1 MKYKKNLRKTLL
13 TLAILSLVFS
23 ASCQTSALSVPAAS
37 PVASVSAQPPAPV
50 RAPTKELPSAR
61 FAVLSDIHLFD
72 RDLGASDA
80 EVDEYLAQSGKLLSD
95 SEEIFGSALERIL
108 AEKPDFIL
116 ISGDLTKDGER
127 QSHEKLARLLG
138 RVADSGIKVFVL
150 PGNHDIDNPKAV
162 RVLPS
167 GKTERVPSV
176 DPAEFASIYGR
187 FGYEG
192 AVSRDPASLSYVAEP
207 VSGLWLV
214 ALDSAKYEENIA
226 RGTPESSGAVRA
238 PTRVWLKA
246 RLEEARS
253 LGKTVIVSEHHPL
266 MEHFDTMKA
275 VFSKYVVD
283 DNWSL
288 ARLLAAYDVRVAF
301 SGHFHANSA
310 VMRRFQSDED
320 GMSLKGKALYDI
332 ETGSLVT
339 WPSPYRIVALGKD
352 GSIQV
357 RSGRVE
363 QLPSYAAE
371 GRNFGVESR
380 EWVFGALKKQAA
392 ALFKKY
398 FIRGKSLDYFSSAF
412 ADAML
417 AHFGGDAQA
426 PEAPEPDKKTSSMP
440 LPFAEGFFDR
450 LIAGLYKE
458 KAPAQ
463 VELMADNDFTVD
475 ANGAWRATRQ

>member
-1 MKYKKNLRKTLL
+1 MKRKKNLKKSLL

-23 ASCQTSALSVPAAS
+23 ASCQTSAPSVPAAS
-37 PVASVSAQPPAPV
+37 PVASVSAQPPAP
-50 RAPTKELPSAR
+50 TKEPPSAR

-127 QSHEKLARLLG
+127 QSHEKLARRLD
-138 RVADSGIKVFVL
+138 RIADSGIKVFVL
-150 PGNHDIDNPKAV
+150 PGNHDIDNPNAV
-162 RVLPS
+162 RILPS

-207 VSGLWLV
+207 VGGLWLI
-214 ALDSAKYEENIA
+214 ALDSAKYEGNLA
-226 RGTPESSGAVRA
+226 RGKPESSGAVRA
-238 PTRVWLKA
+238 PTRIWLKA

-266 MEHFDTMKA
+266 MEHFDAMKA
-275 VFSKYVVD
+275 VFPKYVVD

-288 ARLLAAYDVRVAF
+288 VRLLASYDVRVAF

-310 VMRRFQSDED
+310 VLRRFQSDEE
-320 GMSLKGKALYDI
+320 GMRLKGKALCDI

-339 WPSPYRIVALGKD
+339 WPSPYRIVVLGKD

-363 QLPSYAAE
+363 QLPSYAAA
-371 GRNFGVESR
+371 GKNFGVESR
-380 EWVFGALKKQAA
+380 EWCAGALKGQAA
-392 ALFKKY
+392 KLLNKY

-417 AHFGGDAQA
+417 AHFAGDAQA

-458 KAPAQ
+458 KAPAK
-463 VELMADNDFTVD
+463 VELISDNEFSLDLSRPS
-475 ANGAWRATRQ
+475 GY